1 MLFSTVLFVLAQA
14 ANGLGN
20 EAIQPT
26 KAPPASK
33 RECLAVMVSPQH
45 ETPGLPPG
53 HFSANAAMDL
63 DFVVFLAQ
71 PAIGPRILRLQLFTP
86 NGYVYQVLTVPFASG
101 PPPVPENDSNTGTAK
116 PSSVPQRR
124 VSGFPRPLDE
134 QTTGLASYQGVV
146 RPNVKTTLPVAGTLI
161 TASSL
166 YGLWRVVPYLDGLS
180 MPCGSPVT
188 FTLDP

>member
-1 MLFSTVLFVLAQA
+1 MLFSTALFVLAQA
-14 ANGLGN
+14 VDVLGT
-20 EAIQPT
+20 EAILAP
-26 KAPPASK
+26 KPPPASK
-33 RECLAVMVSPQH
+33 RECLAVLVAPPH

-86 NGYVYQVLTVPFASG
+86 NGYVYQVLTVPFASSG
-101 PPPVPENDSNTGTAK
+101 PPVPESDSKTGAVK
-116 PSSVPQRR
+116 ASLVQRR

-134 QTTGLASYQGVV
+134 QTTGLASHEGVV
-146 RPNVKTTLPVAGTLI
+146 RPNVKVRLPVAGTLI

-166 YGLWRVVPYLDGLS
+166 YGAWKVIPYLDGLS
-180 MPCGSPVT
+180 KPCGSPVT
-188 FTLDP
+188 FILDP